1 MPERI
6 VELAK
11 AVAGIANQK
20 VAGIKRINAHAHL
33 LALNAQ
39 IESAR
44 AGEAGAGFGVVAK
57 EVKTISREIEGLTN
71 ELTEQLQPRLIELDN
86 HGQRLVATVRGTRM
100 ADLALNLIEIID
112 RNLYE
117 RSCDVRWWATDSAVV
132 AACTEMSATAL
143 AFAGMRLGIILD
155 SYTVYA
161 DLLVCNLKGE
171 VIAHGRPGKYPQ
183 LARAV
188 MAKTSW
194 FRDALET
201 ADGTG
206 FAVADIYRAPEL
218 GGKAVATYATAIRE
232 GGETKGRPIGVL
244 GIMFDWETQAQ
255 AVVDGVRLSPEER
268 VSTRALI
275 LDARHQ
281 VLASSDHVGV
291 LSEVLPF
298 EARNKTMGHY
308 ETRDGTVVGFA
319 LTPGYETYRGLG
331 WFGVLVQKR
340 NYPPIRPDALVAPY

>member
-11 AVAGIANQK
+11 TVGAIANQK

-44 AGEAGAGFGVVAK
+44 AGAAGAGFGVVAK
-57 EVKTISREIEGLTN
+57 EVKTISREIESLTT
-71 ELTEQLQPRLIELDN
+71 ELTEQLQPRLVELDQ
-86 HGQRLVATVRGTRM
+86 HGQRLVATVRGTRL

-132 AACTEMSATAL
+132 AACTDPSAQSRE
-143 AFAGMRLGIILD
+143 FASSRLGVILD

-161 DLLVCNLKGE
+161 DLVVCNLNGE
-171 VIAHGRPGKYPQ
+171 VIAHGRPAKYPQ
-183 LARAV
+183 MGGATLSG
-188 MAKTSW
+188 TTW
-194 FRDALET
+194 FRDALDTE
-201 ADGTG
+201 DGTG
-206 FAVADIYRAPEL
+206 FAVGDIAASSEL
-218 GGKAVATYATAIRE
+218 GGQLVASYATAIRE
-232 GGETKGRPIGVL
+232 RGETKGRPIGVL
-244 GIMFDWETQAQ
+244 GIMFDWGTQAQ

-268 VSTRALI
+268 SLTRALI
-275 LDARHQ
+275 VDAKHR
-281 VLASSDHVGV
+281 VLAASDRVGV
-291 LSEVLPF
+291 LKEIIPL
-298 EARNKTMGHY
+298 ETRDQQMGHY
-308 ETRDGTVVGFA
+308 EAKDGTVVGFA

-331 WFGVLVQKR
+331 WFGVLIQKR
-340 NYPPIRPDALVAPY
+340 TRTSGAGR

>member
-11 AVAGIANQK
+11 AVGNIANQK

-44 AGEAGAGFGVVAK
+44 AGAAGAGFGVVAK
-57 EVKTISREIEGLTN
+57 EVKTISREIEGLTT
-71 ELTEQLQPRLIELDN
+71 ELTEQLQPRLVELDQ
-86 HGQRLVATVRGTRM
+86 HGQRLVATVRGTRL

-132 AACTEMSATAL
+132 AACAEATSEATA
-143 AFAGMRLGIILD
+143 FASSRLGVILD

-161 DLLVCNLKGE
+161 DLVVCNLRGD
-171 VIAHGRPGKYPQ
+171 VIAHGRPGKFPQ
-183 LARAV
+183 MNGAS
-188 MAKTSW
+188 MAGATW
-194 FRDALET
+194 FRDGLAT
-201 ADGTG
+201 SDGTE
-206 FAVADIYRAPEL
+206 FAVANITPVPQL
-218 GGKAVATYATAIRE
+218 GGQLVATYATAIRE
-232 GGETKGRPIGVL
+232 RGETKGRPIGVL
-244 GIMFDWETQAQ
+244 GIMFDWGTQAQ

-268 VSTRALI
+268 ALTRALI
-275 LDARHQ
+275 VDSKHQ
-281 VLASSDHVGV
+281 VLSASDRAGV
-291 LSEVLPF
+291 LREVIPL
-298 EARNKTMGHY
+298 ETRDRQMGHY
-308 ETRDGTVVGFA
+308 EASDGTVVGFA

-331 WFGVLVQKR
+331 WYGVLIQKR
-340 NYPPIRPDALVAPY
+340 TGNGPQKP

>member
-11 AVAGIANQK
+11 TVGVIANQK

-44 AGEAGAGFGVVAK
+44 AGAAGAGFGVVAK
-57 EVKTISREIEGLTN
+57 EVKTISREIEGLTT
-71 ELTEQLQPRLIELDN
+71 ELTEQLQPRLVELHQ
-86 HGQRLVATVRGTRM
+86 HGQRLVATVRGTRL

-132 AACTEMSATAL
+132 AACADPSAQSGE
-143 AFAGMRLGIILD
+143 FASRRLGVILD

-161 DLLVCNLKGE
+161 DLVVCNLAGE
-171 VIAHGRPGKYPQ
+171 VMAHGRPGKYPQ
-183 LARAV
+183 MDHAMLAG
-188 MAKTSW
+188 MSW
-194 FRDALET
+194 FRDALATE
-201 ADGTG
+201 DGTG
-206 FAVADIYRAPEL
+206 FTVADIAPAREL
-218 GGKAVATYATAIRE
+218 GGQLVATYATAIRE
-232 GGETKGRPIGVL
+232 RGENKGRPIGVL
-244 GIMFDWETQAQ
+244 GIMFDWDTQAQ

-268 VSTRALI
+268 GLTRALI
-275 LDARHQ
+275 VDAQHR
-281 VLASSDHVGV
+281 VLAASDRVGV
-291 LSEVLPF
+291 LKEILAVETREHQL
-298 EARNKTMGHY
+298 GHY
-308 ETRDGTVVGFA
+308 ETKDGNVIGFA

-340 NYPPIRPDALVAPY
+340 DRINGAGP